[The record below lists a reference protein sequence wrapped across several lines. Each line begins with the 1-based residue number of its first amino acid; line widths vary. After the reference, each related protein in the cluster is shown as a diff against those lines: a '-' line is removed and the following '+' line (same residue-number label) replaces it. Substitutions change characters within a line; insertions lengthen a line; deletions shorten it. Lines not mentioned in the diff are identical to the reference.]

1 MPIPPG
7 FPGRDRCISER
18 PCLQVLAAHGNEGGF
33 LQPPGG
39 EHLRLTTTSTRYG
52 RDPATTEGGTQS
64 MKNLRRVGLIL
75 ATTAISLGF
84 VSVSAPAQADTSWGC
99 PSCRPSR

>member
-1 MPIPPG
+1 
-7 FPGRDRCISER
+7 
-18 PCLQVLAAHGNEGGF
+18 
-33 LQPPGG
+33 
-39 EHLRLTTTSTRYG
+39 
-52 RDPATTEGGTQS
+52 

-84 VSVSAPAQADTSWGC
+84 VSVSAPAQADTSWAC